1 MATVIF
7 YKNDKYVADVA
18 DVVGEDLRQLKSG
31 EVPAEIILD
40 DCLAKDKAFWKNGSL
55 DYEIEK

>member
-7 YKNDKYVADVA
+7 YKNDKYVADV
-18 DVVGEDLRQLKSG
+18 VGEDLRQLESG